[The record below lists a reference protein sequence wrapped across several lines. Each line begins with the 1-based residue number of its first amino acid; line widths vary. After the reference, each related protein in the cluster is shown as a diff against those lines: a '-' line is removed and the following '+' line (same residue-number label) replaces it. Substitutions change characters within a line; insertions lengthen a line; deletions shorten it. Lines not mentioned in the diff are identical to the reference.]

1 MKNMGNKAQI
11 KVIENQ
17 HYIDKANKR
26 NFEKYHLQRQMKLE
40 RDRIVNRWFW
50 MLSLAFLGL
59 VIIFCSFQVVNY
71 KHRLYQVQQQ
81 EAVARKE
88 LAKEE
93 SKQAKLKQQV
103 TQLKDM
109 NYVEKIIRDKYNYTK
124 KGETNYNLPN

>member
-26 NFEKYHLQRQMKLE
+26 NLEKYHLQRQMKLE
-40 RDRIVNRWFW
+40 RDRIVHRWFW

>member
-26 NFEKYHLQRQMKLE
+26 NLEKYHLQRQMKLE
-40 RDRIVNRWFW
+40 RDRIVHRRLW

-71 KHRLYQVQQQ
+71 KHRLHQVQQQ
-81 EAVARKE
+81 EVVARKE

>member
-26 NFEKYHLQRQMKLE
+26 NLEKYHLQRQMKLE
-40 RDRIVNRWFW
+40 RHRIIHRRLW
-50 MLSLAFLGL
+50 MLALTALGL
-59 VIIFCSFQVVNY
+59 VIIFCSFQVANY
-71 KHRLYQVQQQ
+71 KHRLHQVQQQ

>member
-26 NFEKYHLQRQMKLE
+26 NLEKYHLQRQMKLE
-40 RDRIVNRWFW
+40 RDRIVHRRLW
-50 MLSLAFLGL
+50 MLSLAVLGL

-71 KHRLYQVQQQ
+71 KHRLHQVQQQ

-93 SKQAKLKQQV
+93 SKQAKLKQQI

>member
-26 NFEKYHLQRQMKLE
+26 NLEKYHLQRQMKLE

-88 LAKEE
+88 LSKEE

>member
-40 RDRIVNRWFW
+40 RDRIVHRWFW
-50 MLSLAFLGL
+50 MLSLAVLGL

-71 KHRLYQVQQQ
+71 EHRLHQVQQQ